1 LHHNQENQLKQQF
14 HPTMLL
20 RLVPIL
26 SLFTLSNT
34 YTLTPQKTF
43 LQTKTTLYAGGFE
56 WDDPQEAF
64 DQDVGNPFKNP
75 DFDKKDEE
83 GTLKVDAARLLS
95 PRLQGSNLYLI
106 GMMGAGK
113 SAVGDALA
121 RRMGTYNFLDTDA
134 IIESATNMTIPDIF
148 KSEGEEGFRDVE
160 AQVLDSLHAYG
171 RCVIGTGG
179 GIVCRLQNW
188 SKLQTGIVIFLD
200 VPPELII
207 KRIGKDPNRPLLQS
221 DDPLETIHKL
231 MESREGRYKQADV
244 CVEVTED
251 MDVNDTVDVIVR
263 SVHDFIDD
271 NPPAWKKAKAKA
283 QADGLDWVQ

>member
-1 LHHNQENQLKQQF
+1 MELLHHNQENQQKQQF

-188 SKLQTGIVIFLD
+188 SKLQ
-200 VPPELII
+200 
-207 KRIGKDPNRPLLQS
+207 S